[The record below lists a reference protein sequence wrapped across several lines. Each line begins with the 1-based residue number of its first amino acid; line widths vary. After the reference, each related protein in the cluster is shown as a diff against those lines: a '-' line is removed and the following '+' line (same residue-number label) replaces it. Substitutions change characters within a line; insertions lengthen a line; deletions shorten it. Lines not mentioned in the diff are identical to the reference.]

1 MSNRSQSSY
10 RNSDLARNKGKKGGF
25 LGFFNSTLKRHRSEV
40 GLVEDSHNSTTIIRI
55 IVGLLLV
62 HLIIIGGVILH
73 GKIDAGSSAV
83 ADSALTPP
91 PVVEVPSTVAPQP
104 VPGPVANPG
113 HITQPTPSGAV
124 AVEEPVVEVEAVE
137 PVSTPATPAT
147 PTTPTV
153 SPADTPHKVAVLGT
167 GETLTRFAA
176 KHNTTV
182 AAVLAINPEITNP
195 NRIAAG
201 TNIRVPLPADSAE
214 AKQIAA
220 DREAA
225 RMEREGVAYKVRS
238 GDNLGKIANRFGTS
252 VSAIQKLNNMSN
264 TNIRIGQEI
273 SIPATPKAREYAKDP
288 NAFFSKPASSR
299 NNTNNKRRR

>member
-1 MSNRSQSSY
+1 MSQRSQSSY
-10 RNSDLARNKGKKGGF
+10 RNSDLARTKGKKGGF
-25 LGFFNSTLKRHRSEV
+25 LGFFNQTLKRHRSEV
-40 GLVEDSHNSTTIIRI
+40 GLVEDSHSSTTIIRI

-91 PVVEVPSTVAPQP
+91 PAEVTTVVAPQP
-104 VPGPVANPG
+104 VPGPIANPS
-113 HITQPTPSGAV
+113 HITQPVPTGAV
-124 AVEEPVVEVEAVE
+124 AVKPVEVEAVE
-137 PVSTPATPAT
+137 PVAAT
-147 PTTPTV
+147 TTPTPAEPTTT
-153 SPADTPHKVAVLGT
+153 PADTPHKVAVLGT

-195 NRIAAG
+195 DRIAAG
-201 TNIRVPLPADSAE
+201 TNIRVPLPANSEE
-214 AKQIAA
+214 AQQIAA

-225 RMEREGVAYKVRS
+225 RMEREGVPYKVRG

-252 VSAIQKLNNMSN
+252 VSAIQKLNNMTG
-264 TNIRIGQEI
+264 TNIRVGQQI
-273 SIPATPKAREYAKDP
+273 SIPATNKAREYAKDP
-288 NAFFSKPASSR
+288 EAFFSKSASSR
-299 NNTNNKRRR
+299 RNNKNNKRRR